1 MSESTIVS
9 LVSAEVDVCAAV
21 AAAMEAAGWRAAIPR
36 GAPVAIKPNLGWD
49 LFLPGAVTSPRVVE
63 GVIRTLRGWAGEL
76 YLVEADQV
84 LVGCERALRQTRMD
98 RLCERYGVT
107 WVNLSRAPFVRL
119 AVPEPRALD
128 HLDVPELLT
137 RAQLVTVPVMKTH
150 NKTVMTGAI
159 KNQWGCLP
167 TFRHNYHPIVHDVL
181 RDLARVLRP
190 AFCVMDATV
199 ALEGDAPKSG
209 RPRICDLVLAS
220 RDPVALD
227 TIASMVMGLDDR
239 PIPYLDLCAR
249 DGVGVRDRARIHVV
263 DETGTTRA
271 TLPRLAFATARS
283 NLISRVEERLRS
295 SPLRQLAFSRAPLA
309 FFCQGARFWYWLWYH
324 LGRGHRLRD
333 QVLAT
338 YAHADQ
344 WRA

>member
-1 MSESTIVS
+1 MSDSTIVS
-9 LVSAEVDVCAAV
+9 LVSAQFDVCSAV

-63 GVIRTLRGWAGEL
+63 GVIRVLQGWAGEV

-84 LVGCERALRQTRMD
+84 LVRCERALRQTRMD
-98 RLCERYGVT
+98 RLCARYGVT
-107 WVNLSRAPFVRL
+107 WINLSQAPFVRVL
-119 AVPEPRALD
+119 VPDPLALD
-128 HLDVPELLT
+128 QLELPELLT
-137 RAQLVTVPVMKTH
+137 RAHLITVPVMKTH
-150 NKTVMTGAI
+150 NKTVITGAI

-167 TFRHNYHPIVHDVL
+167 TFRHNFHPIVHEVL
-181 RDLARVLRP
+181 RDLSRVLRP
-190 AFCVMDATV
+190 AFAVMDATV

-227 TIASMVMGLDDR
+227 TIASEIMALDDR
-239 PIPYLDLCAR
+239 PIRYLDLCAR
-249 DGVGVRDRARIHVV
+249 DGVGVRDRARIQVV
-263 DETGTTRA
+263 GEKGSPWNA
-271 TLPRLAFATARS
+271 LPRLAFAPARS

-295 SPLRQLAFSRAPLA
+295 SALHRLAFEGPLLR
-309 FFCQGARFWYWLWYH
+309 FFCTGARFWYFLWYY
-324 LGRGHRLRD
+324 LGRGRRLRER
-333 QVLAT
+333 VMKT